1 MSDRIHSVA
10 ESDEYTHVEYV
21 AQRPRRRDFW
31 RVLIGRYEPQ
41 VRRVKR
47 LTLKGYDR
55 ALREVWTQP
64 MVERFADKSYLLDRF
79 ENRGEQHS

>member
-1 MSDRIHSVA
+1 
-10 ESDEYTHVEYV
+10 
-21 AQRPRRRDFW
+21 
-31 RVLIGRYEPQ
+31 
-41 VRRVKR
+41 VKR